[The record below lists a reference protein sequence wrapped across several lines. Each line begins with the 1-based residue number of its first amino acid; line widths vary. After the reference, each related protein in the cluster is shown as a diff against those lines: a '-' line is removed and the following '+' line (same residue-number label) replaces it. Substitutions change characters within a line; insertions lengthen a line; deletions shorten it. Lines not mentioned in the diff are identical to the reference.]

1 MRINYLFSGLDKE
14 KGFTEEQKNNLLKD
28 IPSDSTITFIATTF
42 NNYEKTDYNLN
53 RIIDMFKNI
62 GINFKTIYL
71 IDSRIEE
78 STMKEY
84 LKESN
89 IIFLMGGNPEEQM
102 AKINEYHLTSI
113 IKNFS
118 GIILG
123 VSAGSMNQTTNV
135 IYYDEDIGERLIEYE
150 GLGFL
155 DINLYPHLD
164 FNNIPYLK
172 EIFEVSKHGK
182 IIALPNE
189 SFIKIINNIPEYHGE
204 YYYVE
209 NGTIDIPGAP
219 YENIN
224 HLGTISLETERLIL
238 RRTTKEDFKEF
249 FYLQLNPHLRKY
261 LGSTKLG
268 NNLEKNEKFFDPE
281 KYQELSYY
289 RWTIETKEEHKLLG
303 SIYLNIHDEKAK
315 TAGID
320 YWIREDEWKKGY
332 TTEAAKC
339 ILDFAFNNLELN
351 RIESSSSVNNPGTLK
366 VMEKIGLNYEGT
378 RKSAYFY
385 YYGGISDMAYYGLTK
400 EGYQEKCNNHML

>member
-28 IPSDSTITFIATTF
+28 IPSNSTITFIATTF

-53 RIIDMFKNI
+53 KIIDMFKNI
-62 GINFKTIYL
+62 GINFKTIHL

-102 AKINEYHLTSI
+102 DKINEYHLASI

-135 IYYDEDIGERLIEYE
+135 IYYDEEIGERLIEYE

-204 YYYVE
+204 HYYVE
-209 NGTIDIPGAP
+209 NGTIDIPGAS

-224 HLGTISLETERLIL
+224 HLGTIPLETKRLIL

-281 KYQELSYY
+281 KYQDLSYY

-303 SIYLNIHDEKAK
+303 TIYLNIHDEKAK

-351 RIESSSSVNNPGTLK
+351 R
-366 VMEKIGLNYEGT
+366 MEVLVIWL
-378 RKSAYFY
+378 
-385 YYGGISDMAYYGLTK
+385 IMA
-400 EGYQEKCNNHML
+400 

>member
-28 IPSDSTITFIATTF
+28 IPSNSTITFIATTF
-42 NNYEKTDYNLN
+42 NNHEKTDHNLN
-53 RIIDMFKNI
+53 KLIDMFKNI
-62 GINFKTIYL
+62 GINFKTIHL

-102 AKINEYHLTSI
+102 AKINEYHLASI

-204 YYYVE
+204 HYYVE
-209 NGTIDIPGAP
+209 NDTIDIPGAS

-224 HLGTISLETERLIL
+224 HLGTIPLEIERLIL

-268 NNLEKNEKFFDPE
+268 NDIEKNVKYFDPE
-281 KYQELSYY
+281 KYQDLSYY
-289 RWTIETKEEHKLLG
+289 RWTIETKKEHKILG

-320 YWIREDEWKKGY
+320 YWIREDEWNKGY
-332 TTEAAKC
+332 TTEAAKR
-339 ILDFAFNNLELN
+339 ILEFAFNDIKLN
-351 RIESSSSVNNPGTLK
+351 RIESSGSINNPGTLK
-366 VMEKIGLNYEGT
+366 VMKKIGLNYEGT
-378 RKSAYFY
+378 RKSTYFY
-385 YYGGISDMAYYGLTK
+385 YYGGISDMAYYGLTRK
-400 EGYQEKCNNHML
+400 EYQEKCK

>member
-1 MRINYLFSGLDKE
+1 MCINYLFSGLDKE

-28 IPSDSTITFIATTF
+28 IPTDSTITFIATTF
-42 NNYEKTDYNLN
+42 NNYEKTDYNLSK
-53 RIIDMFKNI
+53 IIDMFTNI
-62 GINFKTIYL
+62 SINFKTIHL

-89 IIFLMGGNPEEQM
+89 IIFLMGGDPEEQM

-135 IYYDEDIGERLIEYE
+135 IYYDEENGERLIKYE

-172 EIFEVSKHGK
+172 EIFEVSNYGK
-182 IIALPNE
+182 ILALPNE
-189 SFIKIINNIPEYHGE
+189 SFIKIENNIPKYYGDH
-204 YYYVE
+204 YYVE
-209 NGTIDIPGAP
+209 NGTIDIPSAT
-219 YENIN
+219 YQEIT
-224 HLGTISLETERLIL
+224 HLGTIPLETERLIL
-238 RRTTKEDFKEF
+238 RRTTKEDFEEF
-249 FYLQLNPHLRKY
+249 FYLQLNPNLRKY

-268 NNLEKNEKFFDPE
+268 NNLEKNEKHFNSE
-281 KYQELSYY
+281 KYQDLSYY
-289 RWTIETKEEHKLLG
+289 RWTIETKKEHKLLG
-303 SIYLNIHDEKAK
+303 TIYLNIHNEKAK
-315 TAGID
+315 IAGID
-320 YWIREDEWKKGY
+320 YWIREDEWNKGY
-332 TTEAAKC
+332 TTESAKR
-339 ILDFAFNNLELN
+339 ILNFAFNDLELN
-351 RIESSSSVNNPGTLK
+351 RIESSGSINNKGTLK

-378 RKSAYFY
+378 RKEAYFY
-385 YYGGISDMAYYGLTK
+385 YYGGISDMAYYGLTRK
-400 EGYQEKCNNHML
+400 EYVEKCK